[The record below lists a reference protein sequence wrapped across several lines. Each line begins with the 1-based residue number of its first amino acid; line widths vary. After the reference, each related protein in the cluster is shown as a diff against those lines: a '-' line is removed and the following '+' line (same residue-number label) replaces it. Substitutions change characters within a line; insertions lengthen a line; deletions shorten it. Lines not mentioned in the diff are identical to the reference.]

1 MFQNVFVEIAAVL
14 LLAVVLAAVG
24 ARLKQPL
31 IVAFI
36 GCGILVGPSVLGWM
50 TTGEEIDLLADIGI
64 ALLLFVVGLKL
75 DLHTIRTIGRVAL
88 VVGTGQVAFTT
99 IFGFV
104 IAAAFGMS
112 LIESVYVA
120 VTLTFSSTV
129 IIVKLL
135 TDRREIDSLHGRIAV
150 GLLIVQDIVVV
161 LAMILLSAFG
171 GAGGATG
178 ALGFQLLMVA
188 GKGLAFLAALV
199 LLTRFVLPWL
209 LGLLARSQELLVL
222 FSIAWAVALAAIAEL
237 LGFSMEV
244 GAFLAGVTLAFTQYR
259 EALATRLT
267 VVRDFLLLFFF
278 LKLGAGLDLSFLG
291 NQVGKA
297 LVFSVFVLVGKPLVV
312 MGVMGVMGYRKRTGF
327 LAGLTV
333 AQISEFSL
341 ILGALGL
348 SLGHIGPGTV
358 GLITLVGLITI
369 TLSTYLILYSG
380 LLYEKLKRFLGPF
393 ERKVPFREIG
403 DDSTTPIRADVVL
416 VGLGR
421 YGSSIAE
428 HLRERGRQVLGVDFD
443 PEALGVLR
451 SRGTPVAYG
460 DALDPEVLDHLPL
473 RGARWIVN
481 TTPGR
486 ESNLVLLKLLQA
498 GGYPGRVV
506 LTAHS
511 EAEEAEFKTAGA
523 DLILRPYADAAEQ
536 AADLLTGA
544 MENIGSTD
552 QWPAAMHEVRL
563 RPDSQ
568 MAGKTIAE
576 LPLREETGISIL
588 AVSRAGRTVFDPKP
602 DFQLYPG
609 DRLVLFGDEQDMG
622 KALKIIR
629 RRDVGTEEEGIDD
642 QEFCLSTIEVRDGGP
657 YAGRSLRELAF
668 RQRFGTNVVRII
680 REGGDIVPP
689 RADEILQPGDIL
701 FVAGSRACLPDQT

>member
-1 MFQNVFVEIAAVL
+1 M
-14 LLAVVLAAVG
+14 
-24 ARLKQPL
+24 RT
-31 IVAFI
+31 
-36 GCGILVGPSVLGWM
+36 S
-50 TTGEEIDLLADIGI
+50 
-64 ALLLFVVGLKL
+64 ALRCCQFVVGLKL

-416 VGLGR
+416 G
-421 YGSSIAE
+421 
-428 HLRERGRQVLGVDFD
+428 
-443 PEALGVLR
+443 
-451 SRGTPVAYG
+451 
-460 DALDPEVLDHLPL
+460 
-473 RGARWIVN
+473 
-481 TTPGR
+481 
-486 ESNLVLLKLLQA
+486 
-498 GGYPGRVV
+498 
-506 LTAHS
+506 
-511 EAEEAEFKTAGA
+511 
-523 DLILRPYADAAEQ
+523 
-536 AADLLTGA
+536 
-544 MENIGSTD
+544 
-552 QWPAAMHEVRL
+552 
-563 RPDSQ
+563 
-568 MAGKTIAE
+568 
-576 LPLREETGISIL
+576 
-588 AVSRAGRTVFDPKP
+588 
-602 DFQLYPG
+602 
-609 DRLVLFGDEQDMG
+609 
-622 KALKIIR
+622 
-629 RRDVGTEEEGIDD
+629 VGTLWK
-642 QEFCLSTIEVRDGGP
+642 FHRRTP
-657 YAGRSLRELAF
+657 A
-668 RQRFGTNVVRII
+668 
-680 REGGDIVPP
+680 
-689 RADEILQPGDIL
+689 
-701 FVAGSRACLPDQT
+701 